1 MKFLKTEGRKIAYIT
16 IGSFIGS
23 IGIVWFLN
31 PVGLYSGGISGIS
44 QLIVNIA
51 LKFFDFKLNL
61 GMILFMLNVPI
72 LIFGFIKISRKFIYY
87 SIYSVILQSIFL
99 GLLPVNLIIEGD
111 ILANALVGA
120 ILLGVGNGMS
130 LRVGGSSGGTDI
142 LFQYISFRTHITMGT
157 LGMGLNIVII
167 SIAGFLFEWPIAI
180 YTIIRVILTNLVVDK
195 VHTSYNYIKLE
206 VITEKGIAV
215 AKLLVEKTQH
225 GVTVTTGTGAFSNN
239 DKTIL
244 NTIISAYELNRVV
257 SIIRDIDDEAFI
269 NVSTVKKVVGNFTK
283 IIID

>member
-142 LFQYISFRTHITMGT
+142 LFQYISFRTHTTMGT

>member
-1 MKFLKTEGRKIAYIT
+1 MKFLKTEGRKIIYIT

-87 SIYSVILQSIFL
+87 SIYSVLLQSVFL

-142 LFQYISFRTHITMGT
+142 LFQYISFKTHTTMGT

-167 SIAGFLFEWPIAI
+167 SVAGFLFEWPIAI
-180 YTIIRVILTNLVVDK
+180 YTIIRVIITNLVIDK
-195 VHTSYNYIKLE
+195 VHTSYNFIKLE
-206 VITEKGIAV
+206 VITEKGVDV

-225 GVTVTTGTGAFSNN
+225 GVTVTTGTGAYSNN

-244 NTIISAYELNRVV
+244 HTIISAYELNRVV
-257 SIIRDIDDEAFI
+257 SIIRDIDENAFI